1 MGEGYSYEE
10 NGPAPCRICGGKVYE
25 RLVPGPRMLSGKTE
39 YDVKRTCQNPQCN
52 SNTGDMSIADV
63 V

>member
-1 MGEGYSYEE
+1 MNASEA
-10 NGPAPCRICGGKVYE
+10 PAPCRICGSPVYE
-25 RLVPGPRMLSGKTE
+25 RLVKGQMSISDKTPP
-39 YDVKRTCQNPQCN
+39 YDVVRECQNPKCN